1 MAQVAKSCKHED
13 LSLIPRTCAKIK
25 MKMKREE
32 SVVVY
37 PYNPRAEDTQTGGSL
52 ILSGLAA
59 LITERPY
66 QKR

>member
-1 MAQVAKSCKHED
+1 
-13 LSLIPRTCAKIK
+13 
-25 MKMKREE
+25 MKREE